1 MSLFNNMYSFKY
13 GEVMP
18 NLLYRIDTD
27 IPKTGFAY
35 LKNAIISSG
44 GITNFPALE
53 KISSLNIANIK
64 AIRTFKY
71 KINKKNTALAG
82 LLFIFTDIDLYI
94 LRQDNFQQIKV
105 ISSDYTIDE
114 IDNKLSITQFDNS
127 VIICCENKKPFM
139 VRVNENNLTFE
150 VVNYWESITNPPVK
164 GVTSDYH
171 YTGDDKVV
179 FEWFKEGTK
188 IIFKSLGS
196 KIYTSDFMNSLVKGR
211 ISIFGGEFYIE
222 SIANVEG
229 KQQFNTTQMIAPEL
243 DIPITSTAEDERK
256 INVLDIRFSENL
268 FKDNGY
274 PAVCCYYLGRLIFGN
289 VGGNPSAIVSSRV
302 NDSLNFRSSLNDDD
316 GFTSFIPDNELNVVK
331 ALIPHKSLLVMTD
344 RGIYSTL
351 LNTVLT
357 PSESMLFQMPVSAP
371 KGTTESY
378 IKQHGALYYIDKS
391 DRVIRIDDVGEDN
404 AYKTLELSIYSKHLT
419 EKAKKLFA
427 TEFKGNSLIGVDNGV
442 DTNIY
447 IHNLQS
453 GITAWTRTN
462 RNSGKIEYTEVDD
475 ILNMFNI
482 TPSSIDIY
490 KYSEDKVDPMEFKIP
505 YISFDTGY
513 KQIPSFNIKTSIG
526 RVIIN
531 CFGEYNFQIGKQKIE
546 SPFNNN
552 IQEEYYKL
560 RKVEISNLGGNE
572 LHIKQL
578 NNEKVEILSLSIEIK
593 NLNEVK

>member
-1 MSLFNNMYSFKY
+1 MSIFNNMYSFKY

-71 KINKKNTALAG
+71 KINKKNTALTG
-82 LLFIFTDIDLYI
+82 LLFVFTDIDLYI

-105 ISSDYTIDE
+105 ISSDYMIDE

-139 VRVNENNLTFE
+139 VRVNESNLTFE

-164 GVTSDYH
+164 GVTSDYY
-171 YTGDDKVV
+171 YTGDDRVV

-188 IIFKSLGS
+188 IIFRSLAN
-196 KIYTSDFMNSLVKGR
+196 KIYTTEFMNGLNKGR

-222 SIANVEG
+222 SIANTEG
-229 KQQFNTTQMIAPEL
+229 AQQFTTTQMIAPEL
-243 DIPITSTAEDERK
+243 DIPTPSTPADDRK
-256 INVLDIRFSENL
+256 INILDIRFSENL
-268 FKDNGY
+268 FKDNGF

-289 VGGNPSAIVSSRV
+289 VGGNPSAVVSSRV
-302 NDSLNFRSSLNDDD
+302 NDSLNFRSSLKDDD
-316 GFTSFIPDNELNVVK
+316 GFTSFIPDNELNEVK

-344 RGIYSTL
+344 KGIYSTL

-357 PSESMLFQMPVSAP
+357 PSESMLFQIPVSAP
-371 KGTTESY
+371 RGTTESY

-391 DRVIRIDDVGEDN
+391 DRIIRIDDVGEDN
-404 AYKTLELSIYSKHLT
+404 SYKTLDISIYSQHLT
-419 EKAKKLFA
+419 KKAKKLFA
-427 TEFKGNSLIGVDNGV
+427 TEFKSNNFIGVDTGLE
-442 DTNIY
+442 TNVY
-447 IHNLQS
+447 IHNSQS

-462 RNSGKIEYTEVDD
+462 KKEGITEYTE
-475 ILNMFNI
+475 INNSLHSFNI
-482 TPSSIDIY
+482 TPSAIDIY
-490 KYSEDKVDPMEFKIP
+490 KYSDSIVEPIELKIP
-505 YISFDTGY
+505 YVSLDTGY
-513 KQIPSFNIKTSIG
+513 NQIPSFNIKTSIG

-531 CFGEYNFQIGKQKIE
+531 CFGEYHFQVGKQKIE
-546 SPFNNN
+546 APFNNDIKEN
-552 IQEEYYKL
+552 YYNL
-560 RKVEISNLGGNE
+560 RKIEIPNLGGDE
-572 LHIKQL
+572 LHVKQL
-578 NNEKVEILSLSIEIK
+578 NDEKIEILSLSIEIK
-593 NLNEVK
+593 NLKEVK